1 MTLEMFE
8 SLVRNRRSIR
18 HFSPTPIPDDLLH
31 RLLDCARWAP
41 SGYNLQPT
49 HFVVVTR
56 PEIKQRLFP
65 ACMTQRQILEAYATV
80 VFVGDRRV
88 WQHNAEEMLQ
98 QEVAA
103 GTITQEYERL
113 LRRVLPLAF
122 SHGPLGSGWLWK
134 ALLLPAVAWF
144 LPLPS
149 IPAVKKR
156 FWLAKQVSLAAM
168 NFMLAAESAGL
179 STVPMEGFD
188 ERRVRCILGI
198 PATCIVP
205 MLVPVGYAADRPAG
219 KTRLRL
225 ERMLHRETWNNRPE
239 LQ

>member
-1 MTLEMFE
+1 MKLDVFE
-8 SLVRNRRSIR
+8 SLVRSRRSIR
-18 HFSPTPIPDDLLH
+18 HFAPDPIPDELLQ

-56 PEIKQRLFP
+56 PEIKQKLLA
-65 ACMTQRQILEAYATV
+65 ACMAQRQIVEAHAIV
-80 VFVGDRRV
+80 VFAGDRRA
-88 WQHNAEEMLQ
+88 WNHNAEEMLR

-103 GTITQEYERL
+103 GTITRDYEHR

-122 SHGPLGSGWLWK
+122 SHGPLGLGWLWK
-134 ALLLPAVAWF
+134 ALLAPLAAWF
-144 LPLPS
+144 RPIPS
-149 IPAVKKR
+149 IPAVHKR

-168 NFMLAAESAGL
+168 VFMLAAESAGL

-188 ERRVRCILGI
+188 ERRVRKILGI

-205 MLVPVGYAADRPAG
+205 ILVPVGYAADRPAG
-219 KTRLRL
+219 KTRLPL
-225 ERMLHRETWNNRPE
+225 ERMLHWETWNQRVARR
-239 LQ
+239 